1 MKNILNHNGTSQ
13 LLLANV
19 DDGTNRI
26 FINGEELDPTYWV
39 GEHTYVVLIDGTPI
53 GIRQIS
59 SNSGNI
65 MLRKVTDAVN
75 EYQLVRQ
82 SDALCY
88 SHIGQIIESTTLA
101 TLEDVQAIYGSDTTW
116 IQHTGYVLRGAS
128 SGVTENSA
136 VKDGGEDTHTLTI
149 NEMPSH
155 THPQN
160 SHSHNQTNHT
170 HNMPGYEY
178 GGSDGRGW
186 LQSQGDG
193 NLVWYQH
200 NVGAKWST
208 GTGGTS
214 GYQRTWAI
222 GHTSN
227 GSATTGATANIQG
240 ATATNQNT
248 GGGAAHNIMQSY
260 KNVYIWERT
269 S

>member
-19 DDGTNRI
+19 DDGTNSI
-26 FINGEELDPTYWV
+26 VINGEELDPTYWV

-65 MLRKVTDAVN
+65 MMRKVSGHVN

-88 SHIGQIIESTTLA
+88 SHVGQIIESTTLA

-116 IQHTGYVLRGAS
+116 IQHSGYILRGAS
-128 SGVTENSA
+128 SGVTADSA
-136 VKDGGEDTHTLTI
+136 AKDGGEDTHTLTT
-149 NEMPSH
+149 NEIPAH
-155 THPQN
+155 TH
-160 SHSHNQTNHT
+160 
-170 HNMPGYEY
+170 
-178 GGSDGRGW
+178 GSKSITGSFRLSPNIVLNYNNAYPVYNAFTGIC
-186 LQSQGDG
+186 SQRVD
-193 NLVWYQH
+193 NTAQAYAAASV
-200 NVGAKWST
+200 NP
-208 GTGGTS
+208 S
-214 GYQRTWAI
+214 GLRI
-222 GHTSN
+222 
-227 GSATTGATANIQG
+227 TGANIN
-240 ATATNQNT
+240 ATHEHDSV

>member
-26 FINGEELDPTYWV
+26 VINGEELDPTYWV

-65 MLRKVTDAVN
+65 MMRKVTDSVN

-116 IQHTGYVLRGAS
+116 IQHTGYILRGAS
-128 SGVTENSA
+128 SGVTADSA
-136 VKDGGEDTHTLTI
+136 AKDGGVDAITPKGINSGGSVSNHTLTTSEI
-149 NEMPSH
+149 PNIQFRIPHVQYYDNCAIKNISESH
-155 THPQN
+155 TAMTWEGQARSIN
-160 SHSHNQTNHT
+160 NNGWHNMSFGGGSGHNHGFTQPTFTGTEQTN
-170 HNMPGYEY
+170 
-178 GGSDGRGW
+178 
-186 LQSQGDG
+186 
-193 NLVWYQH
+193 
-200 NVGAKWST
+200 
-208 GTGGTS
+208 
-214 GYQRTWAI
+214 
-222 GHTSN
+222 
-227 GSATTGATANIQG
+227 
-240 ATATNQNT
+240 
-248 GGGAAHNIMQSY
+248 MQSY

-269 S
+269 K

>member
-65 MLRKVTDAVN
+65 MMRKVQDAVN

-88 SHIGQIIESTTLA
+88 SHVGQIIESTTLA

-128 SGVTENSA
+128 SGVVEKQAQN
-136 VKDGGEDTHTLTI
+136 DGGADSVTVSSVANHNHT
-149 NEMPSH
+149 
-155 THPQN
+155 QN
-160 SHSHNQTNHT
+160 AHSHNSDNYTNGYAAHKTSTAGGWNASYVQTAKNDL
-170 HNMPGYEY
+170 Y
-178 GGSDGRGW
+178 
-186 LQSQGDG
+186 
-193 NLVWYQH
+193 VWQ
-200 NVGAKWST
+200 NPPS
-208 GTGGTS
+208 
-214 GYQRTWAI
+214 
-222 GHTSN
+222 
-227 GSATTGATANIQG
+227 
-240 ATATNQNT
+240 ATATNIAN
-248 GGGAAHNIMQSY
+248 GANYTVATLPKY

-269 S
+269 A

>member
-88 SHIGQIIESTTLA
+88 SHVGQIIESTTLA

-116 IQHTGYVLRGAS
+116 IQHTGYILRGAS

-136 VKDGGEDTHTLTI
+136 VKDGGEDEHTLTI
-149 NEMPSH
+149 NEMPRH
-155 THPQN
+155 THVQN
-160 SHSHNQTNHT
+160 AHSHNVLLNNSTTSTNSLAS
-170 HNMPGYEY
+170 YY
-178 GGSDGRGW
+178 GT
-186 LQSQGDG
+186 
-193 NLVWYQH
+193 N
-200 NVGAKWST
+200 K
-208 GTGGTS
+208 
-214 GYQRTWAI
+214 
-222 GHTSN
+222 N
-227 GSATTGATANIQG
+227 GSWQAPGSSNNTLGSYSIGIQN

-248 GGGAAHNIMQSY
+248 GGGAAHNNMQSY

>member
-88 SHIGQIIESTTLA
+88 SHVGQIIESTTLA

-116 IQHTGYVLRGAS
+116 IQHSGYILRGAS
-128 SGVTENSA
+128 SGVTDNNA

-155 THPQN
+155 THVQN
-160 SHSHNQTNHT
+160 AHNHK
-170 HNMPGYEY
+170 Y
-178 GGSDGRGW
+178 GIT
-186 LQSQGDG
+186 
-193 NLVWYQH
+193 YQW
-200 NVGAKWST
+200 A
-208 GTGGTS
+208 GTGSGT
-214 GYQRTWAI
+214 GYIFAKLKN
-222 GHTSN
+222 SD
-227 GSATTGATANIQG
+227 TGEGDYWTANS
-240 ATATNQNT
+240 TATNQNT

-260 KNVYIWERT
+260 KNVYIWERV

>member
-26 FINGEELDPTYWV
+26 IINGEELDPTYWV
-39 GEHTYVVLIDGTPI
+39 GENSYVILIDGTPI

-65 MLRKVTDAVN
+65 MMRKVSDAVN

-88 SHIGQIIESTTLA
+88 SHVGQIIESTKLA

-116 IQHTGYVLRGAS
+116 IQHSGYILRGAS
-128 SGVTENSA
+128 SGVTDNNA
-136 VKDGGEDTHTLTI
+136 VKDGGEDTHTLTT
-149 NEMPSH
+149 NEIPAH
-155 THPQN
+155 TH
-160 SHSHNQTNHT
+160 
-170 HNMPGYEY
+170 
-178 GGSDGRGW
+178 GSKTLTGSFRLSPSVTLNTANAYPMYDSFTGIC
-186 LQSQGDG
+186 SQRVD
-193 NLVWYQH
+193 YTQQ
-200 NVGAKWST
+200 AYT
-208 GTGGTS
+208 GTS
-214 GYQRTWAI
+214 VAP
-222 GHTSN
+222 N
-227 GSATTGATANIQG
+227 GNRITGANIN
-240 ATATNQNT
+240 ATHEHDSV

-260 KNVYIWERT
+260 KNVYIWERV

>member
-88 SHIGQIIESTTLA
+88 SHVGQIIESTTLA

-116 IQHTGYVLRGAS
+116 IQHTGYILRGAS

-136 VKDGGEDTHTLTI
+136 VKDGGEDNHTLTT
-149 NEMPSH
+149 NEIPAH
-155 THPQN
+155 THGSKSLTGSFRLSPN
-160 SHSHNQTNHT
+160 VTLNGPN
-170 HNMPGYEY
+170 EY
-178 GGSDGRGW
+178 PVYSAFTGIC
-186 LQSQGDG
+186 SQRVD
-193 NLVWYQH
+193 YTQQ
-200 NVGAKWST
+200 AYT
-208 GTGGTS
+208 TTS
-214 GYQRTWAI
+214 VA
-222 GHTSN
+222 SN
-227 GSATTGATANIQG
+227 GNRITGANIN
-240 ATATNQNT
+240 ATHEHDSV
-248 GGGAAHNIMQSY
+248 GGGVAHNNMQSY